1 MHGLDTHPLAGL
13 AIAEVTEVSTVVF
26 PARQHFV
33 ANYGARVLAEGIA
46 SSAQIKI
53 FIANSGH
60 TRSLLAEQQISVH
73 LCFWQDLNLLQ
84 TRLHLKLSIF
94 AISS

>member
-46 SSAQIKI
+46 SSAQI
-53 FIANSGH
+53 
-60 TRSLLAEQQISVH
+60 SVG
-73 LCFWQDLNLLQ
+73 
-84 TRLHLKLSIF
+84 
-94 AISS
+94 